1 MIEYELSLISGASLG
16 IEFLSD
22 EDFSY
27 TVIDLLVVRLVLSKE
42 KPS

>member
-22 EDFSY
+22 ADFNY
-27 TVIDLLVVRLVLSKE
+27 VVLDLVILRLVLSKDRPE
-42 KPS
+42 

>member
-22 EDFSY
+22 DYFTY
-27 TVIDLLVVRLVLSKE
+27 TVIDLLIVRLVLSKE

>member
-22 EDFSY
+22 DYFTY
-27 TVIDLLVVRLVLSKE
+27 TVIDLLVLRLVLSKE

>member
-1 MIEYELSLISGASLG
+1 MIEYELSLISGTSLG

-22 EDFSY
+22 DAFTY
-27 TVIDLLVVRLVLSKE
+27 TVIDLLIVRLVLSKE

>member
-22 EDFSY
+22 DAFTY
-27 TVIDLLVVRLVLSKE
+27 TVIDLLIVRLVLSKK